1 MLCKDILRF
10 NNSSKMWVEYRDC
23 IMKILMKEVGY
34 FRLTL
39 CNTTFC
45 THVEPQT
52 STFVLSQDQYVLT
65 EVE

>member
-1 MLCKDILRF
+1 
-10 NNSSKMWVEYRDC
+10 MWVEYRDC
-23 IMKILMKEVGY
+23 IMKILTKVVGY

-52 STFVLSQDQYVLT
+52 STFVRSQDQYVLT
-65 EVE
+65 VVE

>member
-52 STFVLSQDQYVLT
+52 STFVRSQDQYVLT
-65 EVE
+65 VVE

>member
-1 MLCKDILRF
+1 
-10 NNSSKMWVEYRDC
+10 MWVEYRDC
-23 IMKILMKEVGY
+23 IMKILTKVVGY

-52 STFVLSQDQYVLT
+52 RAFVLSQDQYVLT
-65 EVE
+65 VVK